1 MIAMQYKIVLPNDYD
16 MKRIYQRVAD
26 NGNKTDGFRDLLFK
40 AYLVANKEN
49 THHCQNEYSPL
60 YVWKSNE
67 GMNTFIFNG
76 FYNNIL
82 QSFGWQTIHIYV
94 VLHCH
99 LEPDFNTSKYVL
111 AYERKINPASSMKAP
126 AFSYTPKD
134 CTGKVLVYSP
144 ETWSYVEYYFFFVLP
159 KICSDGRLYDLL
171 HLSL

>member
-16 MKRIYQRVAD
+16 MKKIYQRVAD

-40 AYLVANKEN
+40 AYLVANKNN
-49 THHCQNEYSPL
+49 THHRQNEYSPL

-82 QSFGWQTIHIYV
+82 QSFGWQTIHIYI
-94 VLHCH
+94 VLHYH
-99 LEPDFNTSKYVL
+99 LEADFKPSKYVL
-111 AYERKINPASSMKAP
+111 ACERKIKPALSMAAP

-134 CTGKVLVYSP
+134 CMGKVLVYSP
-144 ETWSYVEYYFFFVLP
+144 ETWCYTEYYFFSDLP
-159 KICSDGRLYDLL
+159 KMCFDGSLYDLL